1 MEERIIYW
9 LDLSDYDLETA
20 QAMLQTKRY
29 LYVGFMCHQ
38 AVEKAFKAMLSSK
51 DCQQLP
57 PKIHNLIRLAEQS
70 KLFDEMSEKHK
81 KTLFMLNPLNI
92 ESRYPTYK
100 ENLLK
105 QLDEDKCSEILN
117 NTKEL
122 ILWIKEQL

>member
-38 AVEKAFKAMLSSK
+38 AVEKAFKAVLSSK

-70 KLFDEMSEKHK
+70 NLFDEMSEKHK
-81 KTLFMLNPLNI
+81 
-92 ESRYPTYK
+92 
-100 ENLLK
+100 
-105 QLDEDKCSEILN
+105 
-117 NTKEL
+117 
-122 ILWIKEQL
+122 